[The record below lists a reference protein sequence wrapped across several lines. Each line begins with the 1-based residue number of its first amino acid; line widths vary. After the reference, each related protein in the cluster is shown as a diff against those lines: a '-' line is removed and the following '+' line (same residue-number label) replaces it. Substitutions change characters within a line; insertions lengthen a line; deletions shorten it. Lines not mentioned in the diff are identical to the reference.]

1 MTSASVSPV
10 LLASASGG
18 GGGLTDVNFALFW
31 FTFILFG
38 LFAFVLGKF
47 GWKPLLK
54 MIEEREKGVREAV
67 EGAHK
72 ANAEAQALLAR
83 HQEMLRDS
91 TREREEILQKAIKE
105 AETIRGELLGKARAD
120 AEELL
125 ERARGEIERETRRA
139 LVDVRLEV
147 ADLAVEA
154 ASKIVTSS
162 LSADAQKKLV
172 EEFIAS
178 LPPLS

>member
-1 MTSASVSPV
+1 MIPAFASPV

-18 GGGLTDVNFALFW
+18 GGLTDINTTLFV
-31 FTFILFG
+31 FTFVLFG

-47 GWKPLLK
+47 GWKPLLR

-105 AETIRGELLGKARAD
+105 AEAIRVELLAKAKGD
-120 AEELL
+120 AEGLL
-125 ERARGEIERETRRA
+125 ERARSEIERETRRA
-139 LVDVRLEV
+139 LVDVRLQV

-162 LSADAQKKLV
+162 LSAEAQKKLV
-172 EEFIAS
+172 DEFIDS